1 MKKIALI
8 DDNQDMIS
16 TVTYS
21 IEDIDKNLK
30 IIGFTDPKKFAE
42 DIMKNKYDLILLD
55 IMMPKMNGWDLFS
68 VIKTSENKN
77 KNTPIIFLTA
87 KVDEQSIKL
96 GKYESDNYITKP
108 FETKD
113 LVKEIHKYLK

>member
-16 TVTYS
+16 TIIYS

-30 IIGFTDPKKFAE
+30 IIGFTNPKKFEE
-42 DIMKNKYDLILLD
+42 DTKKNKYDLILLD
-55 IMMPKMNGWDLFS
+55 IMMPKLNGWDLFS
-68 VIKTSENKN
+68 IIKNSENKN
-77 KNTPIIFLTA
+77 KDTPIIFLTA

-96 GKYESDNYITKP
+96 GRYASDSYITKP

-113 LVKEIHKYLK
+113 LVKEIYKYLK